1 MWAPVWASCILLTNQ
16 FPLLCTYY
24 SWHNLKCESMV
35 HALLTVSQSFHVLFV
50 HFLWRSKAGLH
61 CAWQSCKQI
70 KAGEAYE
77 KNRSCL
83 VLKKRSLRED
93 LIALYN
99 YLKWGC
105 SEVGVGLFCHV
116 SSERPRGNGLNF
128 CQGRFRSDIWTFS
141 YERLVRHWNNL
152 SREVVESPS
161 LWKCLRGIWMWH
173 WEILFKGD
181 YGGAGL
187 D

>member
-1 MWAPVWASCILLTNQ
+1 MWCE
-16 FPLLCTYY
+16 LLCEHPAYFLQT
-24 SWHNLKCESMV
+24 SFLCCVPTTADTIWSVNPWFMHFWRFLNLFM
-35 HALLTVSQSFHVLFV
+35 FYLFV

-70 KAGEAYE
+70 KAGEAHE

-161 LWKCLRGIWMWH
+161 LEVFERHLDVA
-173 WEILFKGD
+173 LGD
-181 YGGAGL
+181 TV
-187 D
+187 